1 MKDLDQKAFLKI
13 VYYLTHFDG
22 DYTYQEKEIFE
33 DFYQQYAKQDR
44 SKIITEQKAIIAKQD
59 IMDECNAS
67 IREIKTNAR
76 DKGDFY
82 NLFIEKIDEELNS
95 HKKFFTVR
103 AFTYNKNINAK
114 VAIWNLVL
122 IASIDGFSKDEHLII
137 DHIARKLKIQKDEV
151 FEIENRVFAYQAIE
165 NEEKF
170 LRKQDVPNKRQR
182 LRELRRRKEILTKSV
197 IPL

>member
-33 DFYQQYAKQDR
+33 DFYQQYAKQDG
-44 SKIITEQKAIIAKQD
+44 SKIIAKQD
-59 IMDECNAS
+59 IMDECNTS

-76 DKGDFY
+76 DKGDLY

-95 HKKFFTVR
+95 RKNFFTR

-170 LRKQDVPNKRQR
+170 LRKQDMPNKRQR

-197 IPL
+197 LPL

>member
-33 DFYQQYAKQDR
+33 DFYQQYAKQDG
-44 SKIITEQKAIIAKQD
+44 SKIIAKQD
-59 IMDECNAS
+59 IMDECNTS

-76 DKGDFY
+76 DKGDLY

-95 HKKFFTVR
+95 RKNFFTR
-103 AFTYNKNINAK
+103 TFTYNKNINAK

-170 LRKQDVPNKRQR
+170 LRKQDMPNKRQR

-197 IPL
+197 LPL